1 MDTLSFKEIISKH
14 SDELNEFLCDTFCLD
29 KADISNVEL
38 NKSDTNI
45 LRSVLLL
52 KYWHSD
58 VKKYLFYY
66 DSSHPDLFF
75 LVVD

>member
-1 MDTLSFKEIISKH
+1 MEAMETLSKH
-14 SDELNEFLCDTFCLD
+14 SDALNEFLCDTFCLD

-38 NKSDTNI
+38 IESDTTI
-45 LRSVLLL
+45 LRSVFLL

-58 VKKYLFYY
+58 SKKYLFYY

-75 LVVD
+75 LVAD